1 MVHPAGNTILKTCL
15 LNDHIRRCQVI
26 IVGMLPTPR
35 FVRPIGLLLTSA
47 QFVRLRS
54 HDLPCHEWHQQSTVY
69 SNDLSCIYAYMWRQN
84 EFMVEFERISS
95 KMKIKKFIRIT
106 TVSRLL
112 LNQWSMAKHCQMDDD
127 RPAGRPVLALVY
139 MYNGLL
145 LYAWWVIFVGWKN
158 RWNPTQPT
166 RTN

>member
-1 MVHPAGNTILKTCL
+1 MNVSHKHTLHIRHPYRNVAFFSEPILPKGMVHPAGNTILKTCL

-112 LNQWSMAKHCQMDDD
+112 LNQ
-127 RPAGRPVLALVY
+127 
-139 MYNGLL
+139 
-145 LYAWWVIFVGWKN
+145 
-158 RWNPTQPT
+158 
-166 RTN
+166 